1 MCTWSTVNIL
11 ERLAVT
17 NANLSPPIT
26 SPEGNQVF
34 SEGVIL
40 RKVSKFVTGTSEDGV
55 IPVPVFYDVVTGKV
69 LVELLPKELRAEF
82 EDDAVWLAKRINL

>member
-1 MCTWSTVNIL
+1 MNQKPQMNVNIDIKNTK
-11 ERLAVT
+11 A
-17 NANLSPPIT
+17 IT

-40 RKVSKFVTGTSEDGV
+40 RKVSRFVTGTQEDGV
-55 IPVPVFYDVVTGKV
+55 IPVPVFYDVVTGKI

-82 EDDAVWLAKRINL
+82 EENTTDHSMD

>member
-1 MCTWSTVNIL
+1 MNNKPQINVNIDIKN
-11 ERLAVT
+11 T
-17 NANLSPPIT
+17 KPIT

-40 RKVSKFVTGTSEDGV
+40 RKVSRFVTGTSEDGV

-82 EDDAVWLAKRINL
+82 ENDNI